1 MLLLH
6 GWGVTKEMLRPLG
19 KRLARSGWH
28 VVGLDLPGFGKTPTP
43 PAAWDS
49 SEYVTFVRAFAKEVF
64 DSAPFIVFGHSFGG
78 RIAIKLAAT
87 RRKSIR
93 GVVLCAPA
101 GIYRPLNV
109 RNLIRRV
116 IRRTRWENVKPLL
129 SKITIPSLILWGKQ
143 DKVTPVKGAY
153 SAKNLLPRALLKT
166 FPSIGHS
173 LPYRRPAAIA
183 REITSWSKTFHD
195 HT

>member
-28 VVGLDLPGFGKTPTP
+28 VVGLDLPGFGKTPTLTSVWNP
-43 PAAWDS
+43 SD
-49 SEYVTFVRAFAKEVF
+49 YVKFVRVFAKRVF
-64 DSAPFIVFGHSFGG
+64 DTAPFIVFGHSFGG
-78 RIAIKLAAT
+78 RIAIQLAAT
-87 RRKSIR
+87 RRKDIL

-101 GIYRPLNV
+101 GIYRPMDV
-109 RNLIRRV
+109 RHLIRRV
-116 IRRTRWENVKPLL
+116 MRRTRWEDMKPLL
-129 SKITIPSLILWGKQ
+129 PKITVPSLILWGKQ
-143 DKVTPVKGAY
+143 DKITPVRGAY
-153 SAKNLLPRALLKT
+153 SAKNLLPRALLKI

-183 REITSWSKTFHD
+183 REITLWSKTFHD